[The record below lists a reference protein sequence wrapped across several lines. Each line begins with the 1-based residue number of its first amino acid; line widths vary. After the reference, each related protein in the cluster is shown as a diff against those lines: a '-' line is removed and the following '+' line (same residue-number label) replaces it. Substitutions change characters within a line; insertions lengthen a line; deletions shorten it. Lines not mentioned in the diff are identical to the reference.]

1 MARPIIFSLALSVF
15 VAFVDSQPHGKN
27 IVHRYHIHQR
37 DILGT
42 SHYAVKRN
50 VSPNYQQEGPVSSKA
65 YSYSSGSTQTSN
77 VNNNETSLDTAGSGV
92 DQEFPDGELSCSDFP
107 SSYGAVPLNWVTK
120 DGWASIVDGQVN
132 KDNVGV
138 CEDGDL
144 CSYACPPGY
153 SKAQW
158 PDVQPASGASTG
170 GLLCKNG
177 KLFRTRKDY
186 TKLCEPGVGNTS
198 VVSKLDQFVA
208 ICRTDY
214 PGSENMVIP
223 LACTP
228 GSSQTLTV
236 PEADTSYSW
245 LGKPTS
251 AQYYANNAGVSLEEG
266 CTWGQPNQGKG
277 NWSPVVI
284 GAGYRDNKT
293 WLSIAK
299 NSLNSD
305 PLNYNIKIV
314 VSNGGKMN
322 GECRYENGV
331 FYGATSTNGCT
342 VALESGSA
350 TYVLY

>member
-1 MARPIIFSLALSVF
+1 MHARRGIVRLSGLMFSQPQERVREDCCARTESFSGPAKTIPSSVSLVLVTPLLSASLTNLLLSVAPIILVC
-15 VAFVDSQPHGKN
+15 
-27 IVHRYHIHQR
+27 
-37 DILGT
+37 
-42 SHYAVKRN
+42 
-50 VSPNYQQEGPVSSKA
+50 SPPFNNKQ
-65 YSYSSGSTQTSN
+65 
-77 VNNNETSLDTAGSGV
+77 NNNNNNTD
-92 DQEFPDGELSCSDFP
+92 LS
-107 SSYGAVPLNWVTK
+107 
-120 DGWASIVDGQVN
+120 
-132 KDNVGV
+132 
-138 CEDGDL
+138 
-144 CSYACPPGY
+144 
-153 SKAQW
+153 
-158 PDVQPASGASTG
+158 
-170 GLLCKNG
+170 
-177 KLFRTRKDY
+177 
-186 TKLCEPGVGNTS
+186 
-198 VVSKLDQFVA
+198 
-208 ICRTDY
+208 
-214 PGSENMVIP
+214 GSENMVIP